1 MRCIVLKQ
9 SSAWVIPSS
18 RSFEEEGLSPREKY
32 FNFSKKH
39 RKRGMR
45 YMLQCL
51 PTWCTDK
58 PAPLTWCRTEY
69 ARCTI
74 ETRDPVDGQTSIYR
88 CGLASLNDLRIWN
101 VQSKCLLRLFPLGC
115 QEYVILYMYYNQ
127 RKFALELTQFF
138 KSRELTA
145 EDHTMKNYIL
155 KKVLLCFIGISFPLV
170 SCRKLISTSSL
181 GFVSSWFLDTRE
193 QKFAFTL

>member
-1 MRCIVLKQ
+1 MPSYMVHREA
-9 SSAWVIPSS
+9 SAAYVVSDI
-18 RSFEEEGLSPREKY
+18 
-32 FNFSKKH
+32 
-39 RKRGMR
+39 
-45 YMLQCL
+45 
-51 PTWCTDK
+51 
-58 PAPLTWCRTEY
+58 

-115 QEYVILYMYYNQ
+115 QEYVILYTYYNQ

-170 SCRKLISTSSL
+170 SCRKLISISSL